1 MVLLRDLNSV
11 FKLEKDIQ
19 KNQLAQK
26 YFVKLH
32 PIYKLM
38 ISDKLDKAI
47 REVPDFPKPGINF
60 KDITTI
66 LLDPELSTEIIDA
79 FIERLKGK
87 KVDAIVGVESRGF
100 LFGLMLA
107 NKMGIPFVPIRKVG
121 KLPGETLKFK
131 YNLEYGSA
139 EVEVHKSDVKE
150 GWNVVVHD
158 DLLATGGTAC
168 AASEL
173 IQQLGAKVAA
183 FAFVISL
190 DFLNGNER
198 LEKYSKE
205 IISLKRY

>member
-1 MVLLRDLNSV
+1 
-11 FKLEKDIQ
+11 
-19 KNQLAQK
+19 
-26 YFVKLH
+26 
-32 PIYKLM
+32 M
-38 ISDKLDKAI
+38 ISEKLDKAI
-47 REVPDFPKPGINF
+47 REVPNFPKQGINF
-60 KDITTI
+60 KDIST
-66 LLDPELSTEIIDA
+66 LLLNSELSTEIVDA

-100 LFGLMLA
+100 LFGFLLA
-107 NKMGIPFVPIRKVG
+107 IKMKIPFVPIRKVG

-131 YNLEYGSA
+131 YDLEYGSA
-139 EVEVHKSDVKE
+139 EMEVHKSDIKE
-150 GWNVVVHD
+150 GWNIVVHD

-190 DFLNGNER
+190 DYLKGNEK

-205 IISLKRY
+205 IISLKKY

>member
-1 MVLLRDLNSV
+1 
-11 FKLEKDIQ
+11 
-19 KNQLAQK
+19 
-26 YFVKLH
+26 
-32 PIYKLM
+32 M

-47 REVPDFPKPGINF
+47 REVPNFPKQGINF
-60 KDITTI
+60 KDITT
-66 LLDPELSTEIIDA
+66 LLLNPELSTEIVDA

-87 KVDAIVGVESRGF
+87 KIDAIVGVESRGF
-100 LFGLMLA
+100 LFGFLLA
-107 NKMGIPFVPIRKVG
+107 NKMKIPFVPIRKVG

-131 YNLEYGSA
+131 YDLEYGSA
-139 EVEVHKSDVKE
+139 EMEVHKSDIKE
-150 GWNVVVHD
+150 GWNIVVHD

-190 DFLNGNER
+190 DYLKGNEK

-205 IISLKRY
+205 IISLKKY

>member
-1 MVLLRDLNSV
+1 
-11 FKLEKDIQ
+11 
-19 KNQLAQK
+19 
-26 YFVKLH
+26 
-32 PIYKLM
+32 M
-38 ISDKLDKAI
+38 ISEKLDKAI
-47 REVPDFPKPGINF
+47 REVPNFPKQGINF
-60 KDITTI
+60 KDITT
-66 LLDPELSTEIIDA
+66 LLLNPELSTEIVDA

-87 KVDAIVGVESRGF
+87 KIDAIVGVESRGF
-100 LFGLMLA
+100 LFGFLLA

-121 KLPGETLKFK
+121 KLPGETVK
-131 YNLEYGSA
+131 YKYDLEYGSA
-139 EVEVHKSDVKE
+139 EVEVHKSDIKE

-173 IQQLGAKVAA
+173 IQKLGANVAA

-190 DFLNGNER
+190 DYLKGNAK

>member
-1 MVLLRDLNSV
+1 
-11 FKLEKDIQ
+11 
-19 KNQLAQK
+19 
-26 YFVKLH
+26 
-32 PIYKLM
+32 M

-87 KVDAIVGVESRGF
+87 KIDAIIGVESRGF

-131 YNLEYGSA
+131 YDLEYGSA
-139 EVEVHKSDVKE
+139 EVEVHKSDIQK

-173 IQQLGAKVAA
+173 IQQLGANVAA

>member
-1 MVLLRDLNSV
+1 
-11 FKLEKDIQ
+11 
-19 KNQLAQK
+19 
-26 YFVKLH
+26 
-32 PIYKLM
+32 M
-38 ISDKLDKAI
+38 ISEKLDKAI
-47 REVPDFPKPGINF
+47 REVPNFPKQGINF
-60 KDITTI
+60 KDITT
-66 LLDPELSTEIIDA
+66 LLLNPELSNEIIDA

-87 KVDAIVGVESRGF
+87 KIDAIVGVESRGF
-100 LFGLMLA
+100 LFGFLLA
-107 NKMGIPFVPIRKVG
+107 NKMKIPFVPIRKVG

-131 YNLEYGSA
+131 YDLEYGSA
-139 EVEVHKSDVKE
+139 EMEVHKSDIKE

-190 DFLNGNER
+190 DYLKGNEK

-205 IISLKRY
+205 IISLKKY

>member
-1 MVLLRDLNSV
+1 
-11 FKLEKDIQ
+11 
-19 KNQLAQK
+19 
-26 YFVKLH
+26 
-32 PIYKLM
+32 M
-38 ISDKLDKAI
+38 ISQKIHTAI
-47 REVPDFPKPGINF
+47 REVPNFPKPGINF

-66 LLDPELSTEIIDA
+66 LLDPELSSDIIDA
-79 FIERLKGK
+79 FIERLKGNK
-87 KVDAIVGVESRGF
+87 IDAIVGVESRGF
-100 LFGLMLA
+100 LFGFLLA
-107 NKMGIPFVPIRKVG
+107 NRMNIPFIPIRKVG

-131 YNLEYGSA
+131 YDLEYGSA
-139 EVEVHKSDVKE
+139 EVEVHKSDIKK

-198 LEKYSKE
+198 LEKYSEE